1 MKEWDSRQLAG
12 DLLVDL
18 VGGMLISVGLYNFAL
33 HANFPVAGFSGI
45 AIILYHLSGIPVGLG
60 ILILNVPVA
69 AICYR
74 LLGRGFFLKSVKSM
88 LIVTILTDYVAP
100 IFPVYEGE
108 RLLAALCMGVLSGS
122 GYALIYMRASSTGG
136 QDFITMSI
144 RKWRPHVTVGAVTLC
159 LDTAVILF
167 GSIVVFRELDGFLY
181 GLIVSWLAAAVMNR
195 LMYGIYEGKM
205 TLIVSEQGRKV
216 AEEIEKTAGRG
227 TTIISGVGGYSG
239 RRKDVVLCACNN
251 KEMYW
256 IKRQV
261 REIDPCAFT
270 IIVESNEV
278 VGEGFRTGSV

>member
-1 MKEWDSRQLAG
+1 MKEWDSRKLAG
-12 DLLVDL
+12 DLLADL
-18 VGGMLISVGLYNFAL
+18 AGGMLISVGLYNFAL

-45 AIILYHLSGIPVGLG
+45 AIILYHLFGIPVGLG

-88 LIVTILTDYVAP
+88 LIVTILTDYAAP
-100 IFPVYEGE
+100 MLPVYEGE
-108 RLLAALCMGVLSGS
+108 RFLAALCMGVLSGS

-205 TLIVSEQGRKV
+205 TLIVSEQGRTV